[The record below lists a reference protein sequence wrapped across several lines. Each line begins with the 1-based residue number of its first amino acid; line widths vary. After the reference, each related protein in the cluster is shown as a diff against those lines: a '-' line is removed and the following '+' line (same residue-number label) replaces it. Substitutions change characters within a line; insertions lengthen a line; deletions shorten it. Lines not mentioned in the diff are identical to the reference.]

1 MGVDTDTVDNRIL
14 ETPPGANDDEYQI
27 SRNFTYMVR
36 TVRNVR
42 VLNDVYVKIRKQ
54 KDWGSNPHLLSL
66 NGSFPKFLEDLPPDM
81 QIHYPSDGSPP
92 WLPSTFV
99 GNMHCYYLLS
109 NILLHRPQLMKST
122 SFAAGGSWKQHMTLC
137 YDSAKKLCRIQ
148 EALLQTYGIDGLI
161 CMQRGECSQMIHP
174 IARRAKTYRHQL
186 CNLLHP
192 VVYHASLGTDSLNLH
207 FLDQLTYLFIGCNH
221 LPRPRLQ

>member
-1 MGVDTDTVDNRIL
+1 MGVDTDTVDNRTL
-14 ETPPGANDDEYQI
+14 ETPPGANDEEYQI
-27 SRNFTYMVR
+27 SRNFTYMTR

-66 NGSFPKFLEDLPPDM
+66 NGSFPKFLEDLPAEM
-81 QIHYPSDGSPP
+81 QIHYPPDGSPP

-109 NILLHRPQLMKST
+109 IILLHRPQLMKST

-161 CMQRGECSQMIHP
+161 SMQRGECSPKVSIERQAKIVGINFAIYCILSCTMLHLVQILST
-174 IARRAKTYRHQL
+174 IA
-186 CNLLHP
+186 
-192 VVYHASLGTDSLNLH
+192 
-207 FLDQLTYLFIGCNH
+207 FFIT
-221 LPRPRLQ
+221 